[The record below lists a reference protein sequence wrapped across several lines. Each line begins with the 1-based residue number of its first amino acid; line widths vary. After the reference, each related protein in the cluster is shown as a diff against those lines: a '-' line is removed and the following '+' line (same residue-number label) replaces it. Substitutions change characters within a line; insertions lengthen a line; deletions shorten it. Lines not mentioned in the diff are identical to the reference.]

1 MRSTHRPPALLAV
14 VGLAAVLGACSAPT
28 SVSGDEGDDAGAI
41 SVGTL
46 RGQPH
51 LYTPY
56 FYEQFVPEGTEVEIV
71 LFDTSTDIKNAVV
84 SGAVDFGVAG
94 APSALAGVAAGQDVR
109 IVAAS
114 ADGGSGI
121 VAVPEVT
128 EPGDLVGQRIG
139 YPRGASQEILL
150 KLALREQGIDP
161 DTDVELVNL
170 PFSDMA
176 DAMATGQIAA
186 FSSAELGPSIA
197 RLDGAQDV
205 LSPYESPVGR
215 VNIVLMT
222 TGALAEESPETVQE
236 VVDAHV
242 EATGL
247 MVDDPEQWV
256 SGVVDTFGIDRAVVE
271 TAVQNIWP
279 RSDLSEE
286 YREQVFALADEMVA
300 FDQLPSQPDHEAIF
314 DTSFVSPSTSD

>member
-1 MRSTHRPPALLAV
+1 MRTTRRSL
-14 VGLAAVLGACSAPT
+14 LAAVGLTALMSACAAPT
-28 SVSGDEGDDAGAI
+28 SVTGSAETDGTV

-56 FYEQFVPEGTEVEIV
+56 FYERFVPEGTEVEIV
-71 LFDTSTDIKNAVV
+71 LFDSSTDIKNAVV

-109 IVAAS
+109 IVASS
-114 ADGGSGI
+114 ADGGTGI
-121 VAVPEVT
+121 VATPEVQA
-128 EPGDLVGQRIG
+128 PGDLVGKRIG

-150 KLALREQGIDP
+150 KLALDAQGIDP
-161 DTDVELVNL
+161 DADVELVNL

-176 DAMATGQIAA
+176 DAMATGQIDA

-197 RLDGAQDV
+197 RLAGAHDV
-205 LSPYESPVGR
+205 LDPYGSPVGR

-222 TGALAEESPETVQE
+222 TAATIEESPAIVQD

-242 EATGL
+242 RATDL
-247 MVDDPEQWV
+247 MVEDPQEWV
-256 SGVVDTFGIDRAVVE
+256 DGVVDTFGIDRAVVE
-271 TAVQNIWP
+271 TSVRNIWP
-279 RSDLSEE
+279 RSDLSQE
-286 YREQVFALADEMVA
+286 YRDQVSALADEMVA
-300 FDQLPSQPDHEAIF
+300 FDQLPSLPDREAVF
-314 DTSFVSPSTSD
+314 DTTFVEASGSSA